1 MDNSSSMCL
10 SELILYIC
18 LGRIFLLFVI
28 SNNYQQSL
36 FYLQIR
42 ILVDS
47 LGLLVIT
54 CQSFEF
60 SLSSTGKSSSH
71 GVETDWKAGSE
82 QCPGARLE

>member
-10 SELILYIC
+10 SELILYI
-18 LGRIFLLFVI
+18 FLVEFSCFFGI
-28 SNNYQQSL
+28 SNNYQQYL

-47 LGLLVIT
+47 SGLLVIK

-60 SLSSTGKSSSH
+60 CLPSTRRISSH